1 MSRLPEIPIDHFN
14 YLLPESQ
21 IAQQAAEPRDSSKL
35 MVYRHGLME
44 TSVFRELPEFLDHT
58 HTLIF
63 NNAKVIP
70 ARLFLN
76 NSNGAKIEVFLLQP
90 FQADHTTALSST
102 SEITWE
108 CLVGNSKKWKET
120 EVLHIEIDGEMV
132 KLLRIGANLVT
143 IQWASGRLFSEL
155 LEQIGKIP
163 LPPYIRHTADDE
175 DAKRY
180 QTIYSKI
187 AGSVAAPTAGL
198 HFTDRVMDN
207 LKAKGVSTSFVT
219 LHVGAGTFM
228 PVKTDNAAEH
238 PMHKEFFEIDLTLLN
253 GLLADFEAGKK
264 MIAVG
269 TTSCRVLESLY
280 YVAMQIK
287 CGSDQPLS
295 VPQFPYLEEEEPMPM
310 SEVLGL
316 LKAYLEVSGEAILKG
331 DTSIMIT
338 PGYRFKFCKGIIT
351 NFHQPKSTLLLLI
364 SAFIGD
370 KWRQVYEKALSEGYR
385 FLSYGDSSILLP

>member
-1 MSRLPEIPIDHFN
+1 MSRIPEIPIDNFN
-14 YLLPESQ
+14 YHLPEAQ
-21 IAQQAAEPRDSSKL
+21 IAQKAAEPRDSSKL
-35 MVYRHGLME
+35 MVYRQGQME
-44 TSVFRELPEFLDHT
+44 TSVFRELPEFLDQSY
-58 HTLIF
+58 TLIF
-63 NNAKVIP
+63 NNARVIP

-90 FQADHTTALSST
+90 YQADHTTALSST
-102 SEITWE
+102 SEVVWE
-108 CLVGNSKKWKET
+108 CLVGNSKKWKDT
-120 EVLHIEIDGEMV
+120 EVLQFEVDGELV
-132 KLLRIGANLVT
+132 KLLRVDANIVK
-143 IQWASGRLFSEL
+143 IQWTSGRLFSEL

-163 LPPYIRHTADDE
+163 LPPYIRHAADGE

-198 HFTDRVMDN
+198 HFTDQVMQKLRD
-207 LKAKGVSTSFVT
+207 KGVSTEFVT

-238 PMHKEFFEIDLTLLN
+238 PMHKEFFEIDLNLLE
-253 GLLADFEAGKK
+253 GLSTDKK

-287 CGSDQPLS
+287 NGTQQPLS
-295 VPQFPYLEEEEPMPM
+295 IPQFPYLNEAEPVSL
-310 SEVLGL
+310 SEVLNI
-316 LKAYLEVSGEAILKG
+316 LKTYLKDSGETVLKG

-370 KWRQVYEKALSEGYR
+370 KWRQVYEKALGEGYR